1 MIKKLLIITCAL
13 ALSISAFAQATSDNG
28 PKKGDVALAASIG
41 YNTYV
46 GMQAADGS
54 QVAYE
59 LQSISTDWFDNKLM
73 VGVDGNWFF
82 TDRWSLR
89 FGGGLGYIYNPGYSA
104 VPGTVDW
111 AKLNDRENA
120 NDIVVPDYRAVANAT
135 TLKYN
140 VYTGFDVNFPSKV
153 QNLFFHIGIHAGFA
167 HGISVMKYNDEY
179 SMGASNA
186 EAFDI
191 RGSFNFGIDYY
202 LLPGMFIGFEVDPI
216 AYKYNVTSIIP
227 QAGLANLSADSHS
240 AGFLSAPTLKIGFK
254 F

>member
-1 MIKKLLIITCAL
+1 M
-13 ALSISAFAQATSDNG
+13 ALSISAFAQTAGDNG
-28 PKKGDVALAASIG
+28 PKKGDVAVAATIG
-41 YNTYV
+41 YNTFV
-46 GMQAADGS
+46 GQQAVDGN
-54 QVAYE
+54 QLIYE
-59 LQSISTDWFDNKLM
+59 LQAVSTDWFDSKLM

-111 AKLNDRENA
+111 FSDKEDA
-120 NDIVVPDYRAVANAT
+120 NDVVIPDYRAVANAT

-140 VYTGFDVNFPSKV
+140 VYTGFDYNIPSKV
-153 QNLFFHIGIHAGFA
+153 QNLYFHVGIHAGFA
-167 HGISVMKYNDEY
+167 HGLSVMKYDEEY

-186 EAFDI
+186 ESFDI

-202 LLPGMFIGFEVDPI
+202 LLPGMFIGFEVDPV

-227 QAGLANLSADSHS
+227 QAGLASMSADSHS